1 MQLPLYDTPQVQQQ
15 ALPDALVSTRAP
27 EPAWADAAQGLAHV
41 ASAVNQFRTEADTLR
56 AEDAFNQMREQQQ
69 ALGWGEDGAFKK
81 EGANAF
87 SGKKPLSQDYLE
99 RYDAAARQIAGG
111 LSNENQRALFNRAA
125 ARGRL
130 EFWGQLQRHEAAQGE
145 AYRKSVVDGVI
156 ATEREHA
163 ARNFNDP
170 DSVAQSVQRT
180 RANVALAAQASGM
193 AADQAQMAEL
203 EAVSGIHSAVLGQM
217 LESRDPKGA
226 KAYYEAN
233 KDSISTRDGARV
245 RILIERDTR
254 ELEASTAVDEV
265 WGLHGPKGDTDAVNL
280 DAMNAVLRKRFAKDP
295 DALKLATSL
304 MRERAQDRDYSVRQR
319 ENAVSGGIWKQVL
332 AGQGLGS
339 IRRSPEWRSLDGTKQ
354 AQLEAKIEAFQKRGG
369 EGDSMAQFAA
379 YWARASN
386 PAALAKMSDAEIF
399 ALAPKMG
406 KSLTKQLLMRKA
418 ELGRGGAEV
427 QDATVDTDSFHYF
440 ARQAG
445 LNVDN
450 KASDDDKAKLGE
462 LKYRVEQTIDQE
474 QRAKG
479 RKLTRDEKDGIT
491 KRLLLKVPITTP
503 GRWWGTNTK
512 EQFLFELRDPRD
524 LDQSIVLDPK
534 KAEGVVDDLLA
545 AGVRPTK
552 ERLREAYALKY
563 GKEK

>member
-27 EPAWADAAQGLAHV
+27 EPAWSGAAQGLLHMAGT
-41 ASAVNQFRTEADTLR
+41 VNQFRAEADTLR
-56 AEDAFNQMREQQQ
+56 AEEAFNRMREQQQ
-69 ALGWGEDGAFKK
+69 ALGWGDDGAFKK

-111 LSNENQRALFNRAA
+111 LANENQRALFNRAA

-130 EFWGQLQRHEAAQGE
+130 EFGGQLQRHEAAQGE
-145 AYRKSVVDGVI
+145 VYRKSVVEGVI

-163 ARNFNDP
+163 ARNFSDP

-180 RANVALAAQASGM
+180 RANVALAARAGGM

-217 LESRDPKGA
+217 LDARDPKGA

-233 KDSISTRDGARV
+233 KDSITARDGAKLRG
-245 RILIERDTR
+245 LIERDTR
-254 ELEASTAVDEV
+254 DMEVSTAVDEV
-265 WGLHGPKGDTDAVNL
+265 WGIHGPKGDTDAANL
-280 DAMNAVLRKRFAKDP
+280 DAMNAELRKRFAKDP
-295 DALKLATSL
+295 DALKMATGI
-304 MRERAQDRDYSVRQR
+304 MRERAQERDYSVRQR
-319 ENAVSGGIWKQVL
+319 EDAVSGGIWKQVL
-332 AGQGLGS
+332 AGQGLGF

-354 AQLEAKIEAFQKRGG
+354 AQLVTQIEAFQKRGG

-379 YWARASN
+379 YWAYASN
-386 PAALAKMSDAEIF
+386 PSALAKMSDPQIF
-399 ALAPKMG
+399 ELAPKMG
-406 KSLTKQLLMRKA
+406 NSLTKQLLMKKA

-427 QDATVDTDSFHYF
+427 HDATVDMDSFNFY

-445 LNVDN
+445 LQVD
-450 KASDDDKAKLGE
+450 KPSSDDKAKLGE

-474 QRAKG
+474 QRARG
-479 RKLTRDEKDGIT
+479 RKLTREEKDGIL
-491 KRLLLKVPITTP
+491 KRMLVRVPITTP
-503 GRWWGTNTK
+503 GRWWGTDK
-512 EQFLFELRDPRD
+512 EEQFLFEVTDPKAI
-524 LDQSIVLDPK
+524 DQSIVLDPK
-534 KAEGVVDDLLA
+534 KAESVVDDLLN
-545 AGVRPTK
+545 AGVTPTK
-552 ERLREAYALKY
+552 ERLRNAYVLKY
-563 GKEK
+563 GKGM

>member
-27 EPAWADAAQGLAHV
+27 EPAWSGAAQGLLHV
-41 ASAVNQFRTEADTLR
+41 ASVVNQFRAEADTLR
-56 AEDAFNQMREQQQ
+56 AEDAFNAMREQQQ
-69 ALGWGEDGAFKK
+69 ALGWGDDGAFKK

-87 SGKKPLSQDYLE
+87 NGKKPLSQDYLE

-111 LSNENQRALFNRAA
+111 LANENQRALFNRAA

-130 EFWGQLQRHEAAQGE
+130 EFGGQLQRHEAAQGE
-145 AYRKSVVDGVI
+145 VYRKSVVEGVI

-233 KDSISTRDGARV
+233 KDGITSRDGAKMRA
-245 RILIERDTR
+245 LIERDTR
-254 ELEASTAVDEV
+254 DMEVSTAVDEV

-280 DAMNAVLRKRFAKDP
+280 DAMNAELRKRFAKDP
-295 DALKLATSL
+295 DALKLATGL
-304 MRERAQDRDYSVRQR
+304 MRERAQERDYSVRQR
-319 ENAVSGGIWKQVL
+319 EDAVSGGIWKQVL

-339 IRRSPEWRSLDGTKQ
+339 IRRSPEWRSLDGTRQ
-354 AQLEAKIEAFQKRGG
+354 AQLVTQIEAFQKRGG
-369 EGDSMAQFAA
+369 EGDSMAQFAE

-406 KSLTKQLLMRKA
+406 NSLTKQLLMRKA

-445 LNVDN
+445 LNVDS

-512 EQFLFELRDPRD
+512 EQFIFEIQDPRD

-534 KAEGVVDDLLA
+534 KAEGLVDDLLA